1 MNDAFVDTQA
11 PVISLNGEPL
21 IIVGQGRPYLELHAT
36 AMDDVD
42 GEVEVVLSSAT
53 VDTDTLGDY
62 TLVYSAED
70 SSGNQSSVTRIVSV
84 VEPRPF
90 VTMWKIEAA
99 NSEIT
104 IPTRSSTFT
113 YDYSIDWGDGT
124 TEENQTGNASHTYA
138 LPGTYTISINGV
150 FPNLTTLGGSEK
162 LPMLSL
168 EQWGD
173 IKWESLSDIFYGAEN
188 ITNNATDTPDLRL
201 VTDFSYTF
209 AEASQFNTDLSLWDT
224 SKATTFYYMFEDATS
239 FEFNITDWDVSKVED
254 MRGMFEGVTIP
265 TETYDQILISWS
277 EQEVQDNVVF
287 NAGNSNILSMPK
299 LHAIN

>member
-1 MNDAFVDTQA
+1 MSFIRISPLFRGPDLIRAFKLSAVVISSSLLLACGGDDDSASPAVNDAFVDTQA

-168 EQWGD
+168 EQWE
-173 IKWESLSDIFYGAEN
+173 ILSGNLY
-188 ITNNATDTPDLRL
+188 
-201 VTDFSYTF
+201 
-209 AEASQFNTDLSLWDT
+209 
-224 SKATTFYYMFEDATS
+224 
-239 FEFNITDWDVSKVED
+239 
-254 MRGMFEGVTIP
+254 
-265 TETYDQILISWS
+265 LISFMAQKISPTTQPIRRIYDW
-277 EQEVQDNVVF
+277 
-287 NAGNSNILSMPK
+287 
-299 LHAIN
+299 

>member
-1 MNDAFVDTQA
+1 MCRICRLSVLAFISWVRPHSCLQLSAVVISSSLLLACGGDDDSANPAVNDAFVDTQA

-90 VTMWKIEAA
+90 ITTWKIEAD
-99 NSEIT
+99 NDEVI
-104 IPTRSSTFT
+104 IPTRSSRYT
-113 YDYSIDWGDGT
+113 YDYNIDWGDGT
-124 TEENQTGNASHTYA
+124 IEENQTGDVRHTYT

-168 EQWGD
+168 EQWEISSG
-173 IKWESLSDIFYGAEN
+173 N
-188 ITNNATDTPDLRL
+188 
-201 VTDFSYTF
+201 
-209 AEASQFNTDLSLWDT
+209 LSLIF
-224 SKATTFYYMFEDATS
+224 SLVQKISPTTQPIHLIY
-239 FEFNITDWDVSKVED
+239 DW
-254 MRGMFEGVTIP
+254 
-265 TETYDQILISWS
+265 
-277 EQEVQDNVVF
+277 
-287 NAGNSNILSMPK
+287 
-299 LHAIN
+299 